1 MKYTNYLFKALHIM
15 AGYGDYTNL
24 SKKFCDHIECTYYRR
39 VLAIWNH
46 CVPPPLHLPPP
57 AATAQGQKFP
67 QDDSIIGQAL
77 NLPIHFQSSG
87 AQIVVVAVAS
97 LPQHRAV
104 RRNATPSCCWRRR
117 RLCAVVRQPW
127 KTCWK
132 TDLLFSFFPWICSN
146 SFNISLSNLWIVY
159 GGFTRPPGGGGLTW
173 L

>member
-1 MKYTNYLFKALHIM
+1 M

-87 AQIVVVAVAS
+87 AQIVVVAVA
-97 LPQHRAV
+97 RVAATAAAV
-104 RRNATPSCCWRRR
+104 AAPSAATQRNAVLPPPVCRRTTA
-117 RLCAVVRQPW
+117 L
-127 KTCWK
+127 KN
-132 TDLLFSFFPWICSN
+132 LLKNRSSFLFFFHEYAQIHS
-146 SFNISLSNLWIVY
+146 IYLLVIY
-159 GGFTRPPGGGGLTW
+159 E
-173 L
+173 

>member
-1 MKYTNYLFKALHIM
+1 M

-104 RRNATPSCCWRRR
+104 RRAVTP
-117 RLCAVVRQPW
+117 RQAAACVPSYDSLE
-127 KTCWK
+127 KLVEK
-132 TDLLFSFFPWICSN
+132 QIFFSLFFHEYAQIHSIYLLVI
-146 SFNISLSNLWIVY
+146 Y
-159 GGFTRPPGGGGLTW
+159 E
-173 L
+173 

>member
-1 MKYTNYLFKALHIM
+1 MLPRTAAQSGPYNKNPPKLFIEKFVKYTNYLFKALHIM

-104 RRNATPSCCWRRR
+104 RRNATPSCCCRRR
-117 RLCAVVRQPW
+117 RLLCAVVLQP
-127 KTCWK
+127 
-132 TDLLFSFFPWICSN
+132 
-146 SFNISLSNLWIVY
+146 
-159 GGFTRPPGGGGLTW
+159 
-173 L
+173 